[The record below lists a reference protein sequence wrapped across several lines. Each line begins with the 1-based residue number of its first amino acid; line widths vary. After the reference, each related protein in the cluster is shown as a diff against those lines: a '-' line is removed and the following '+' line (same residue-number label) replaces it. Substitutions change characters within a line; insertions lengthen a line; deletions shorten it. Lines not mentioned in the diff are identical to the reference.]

1 MVSERR
7 SHTAL
12 VRLTEAEWASWEAA
26 ARAAGYGRTAA
37 WVRLVIA
44 DAIAGDAGA
53 SGTDEDAA
61 RAVAAQV
68 ARVGSNL
75 NQIARALNVAERG
88 GPDVATAH
96 VAEALEAVRAELR
109 AIRAMDF
116 ADGAMGAEGHQVID
130 PVVRE
135 LLWKVA
141 RDELTADEVVALMR
155 ERVESSESVSAP
167 SLDAPYEA
175 ATPEQT
181 AQWCADAPAEV
192 RAKRPGMFTGPAS

>member
-1 MVSERR
+1 MTEHR

-12 VRLTEAEWASWEAA
+12 VRLTEAEWVSWEAA
-26 ARAAGYGRTAA
+26 ARAAGYGRTAT
-37 WVRLVIA
+37 WVRSVIA
-44 DAIAGDAGA
+44 DAIEGDAGA
-53 SGTDEDAA
+53 SSTDEDAA

-88 GPDVATAH
+88 GPDVAMAH
-96 VAEALEAVRAELR
+96 VAEVLEAVRGELR

-116 ADGAMGAEGHQVID
+116 ADGAMGAEGHQVTD

-141 RDELTADEVVALMR
+141 RDELTASQAVALMR
-155 ERVESSESVSAP
+155 ERVESGEAVSAP
-167 SLDAPYEA
+167 SLDVPYEVV
-175 ATPEQT
+175 TPEQT
-181 AQWCADAPAEV
+181 AQWLAQVPAEV
-192 RAKRPGMFTGPAS
+192 RAKRPGMFEAPAS

>member
-1 MVSERR
+1 MSECR

-12 VRLTEAEWASWEAA
+12 VRLTETEWASWEAA
-26 ARAAGYGRTAA
+26 ARAAGYGRTAT
-37 WVRLVIA
+37 WVRSVIA
-44 DAIAGDAGA
+44 DAITADAGA
-53 SGTDEDAA
+53 SSTDEGAA

-96 VAEALEAVRAELR
+96 VAEVLEAVRGELR

-116 ADGAMGAEGHQVID
+116 ADGALGAEGHQVAD
-130 PVVRE
+130 PVLRDVLWRFARGE
-135 LLWKVA
+135 LSI
-141 RDELTADEVVALMR
+141 EEALAAGR
-155 ERVESSESVSAP
+155 ERVESGQAVSAP

-181 AQWCADAPAEV
+181 AQWLAQVPAEV
-192 RAKRPGMFTGPAS
+192 RAKRPGMFEDPAS